1 MLFRSVDIRAL
12 SLADTTDFGILRLIV
27 DKEDA
32 AEAALRGA
40 GFTVSLTPV
49 IAIGVS
55 DRPGGLAEAMAA
67 LRDGGII
74 VEYMYAFISRRKD
87 TAYVILRVDDNAR
100 AAVLGPGAGFAVLRD
115 ADIDGSGD
123 CLGAGPWGG
132 GGHGDRPPAAL
143 THPKSPRNHFRW
155 FRGLLW
161 LQQANPKACP

>member
-1 MLFRSVDIRAL
+1 MAGTPAVGTAYDQNRRRYFYDHQTAFRICGKQAGAS
-12 SLADTTDFGILRLIV
+12 FGDYRDSSGYRGGYPGAFAGGHHRLWHPV
-27 DKEDA
+27 DKEEA

-100 AAVLGPGAGFAVLRD
+100 AAELVQGAGFSVLRE
-115 ADIDGSGD
+115 ADIEG
-123 CLGAGPWGG
+123 
-132 GGHGDRPPAAL
+132 
-143 THPKSPRNHFRW
+143 
-155 FRGLLW
+155 
-161 LQQANPKACP
+161 

>member
-1 MLFRSVDIRAL
+1 MDIRAL

-27 DKEDA
+27 AKEEA

-100 AAVLGPGAGFAVLRD
+100 AAGLVQGAGFSVLRE
-115 ADIDGSGD
+115 ADIEG
-123 CLGAGPWGG
+123 
-132 GGHGDRPPAAL
+132 
-143 THPKSPRNHFRW
+143 
-155 FRGLLW
+155 
-161 LQQANPKACP
+161 